1 MPELPEVE
9 TIARGVN
16 QHLRGDR
23 IIEVWFGGKREP
35 FKTPA
40 ARQAKGLEG
49 RTIIEV
55 HRTGKHIVCELGAVD
70 ESVQPHPRSPQQAK
84 IARRG
89 PRSRKN
95 KDAARMGHPAGVAEQ
110 EGAPAAQWIVHLG
123 MTGRL
128 LVTTPDAPVA
138 PHTHARVSL
147 ISGRELRFVDPRRFG
162 RLEFRELSRTEGF
175 RAPGADPLS
184 VTAEE
189 FARLF
194 HGRRLAIKAA
204 LLNQKILSG
213 VGNIYADES
222 LFRAGIR
229 PRRLAGRLTRP
240 ELEALRL
247 ALGEVLR
254 DAIRL
259 GGSSVSDY
267 VGADGERGFFQLEH
281 CVYQRTGLPCRRCQ
295 TLIRRLVLAGRGTH
309 YCPQCQR

>member
-16 QHLRGDR
+16 QHVRGDR
-23 IIEVWFGGKREP
+23 IVEVWFGGKREP

-49 RTIIEV
+49 RAILEV
-55 HRTGKHIVCELGAVD
+55 HRTGKHIVCELGTAE
-70 ESVQPHPRSPQQAK
+70 ESVQSHP
-84 IARRG
+84 G
-89 PRSRKN
+89 RKN
-95 KDAARMGHPAGVAEQ
+95 KNAAGVGHPAGVTEP
-110 EGAPAAQWIVHLG
+110 ESDPAAQWIVHLG

-147 ISGRELRFVDPRRFG
+147 LSGRELRFVDPRRFG
-162 RLEFRELSRTEGF
+162 RLEFRDLSRSAGF
-175 RAPGADPLS
+175 RAPGADPLN
-184 VTAEE
+184 VTTEE

-229 PRRLAGRLTRP
+229 PRWMAGKLSRA
-240 ELEALRL
+240 ELEGLRL

-267 VGADGERGFFQLEH
+267 VDAEGGRGFFQLEH
-281 CVYQRTGLPCRRCQ
+281 CVYQRTGLPCLRCQ
-295 TLIRRLVLAGRGTH
+295 TPIRRVVLAGRGTH